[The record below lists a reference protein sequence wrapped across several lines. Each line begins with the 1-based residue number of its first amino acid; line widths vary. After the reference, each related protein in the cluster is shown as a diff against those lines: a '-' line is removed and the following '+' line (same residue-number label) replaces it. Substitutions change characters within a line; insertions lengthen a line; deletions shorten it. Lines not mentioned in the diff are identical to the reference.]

1 MLPDR
6 RKKLIAI
13 VIVVISI
20 GFLALS
26 VFIAHFPTS
35 LLDEHFSEKIQSY
48 QSPTLSIVMEQISW
62 FGYFPGSI
70 IMVVVATLA
79 FLVFKYKREAL
90 FMLFTALA
98 GLVSTVFKIMVNRPR
113 PSEPLVHVFK
123 KAAQQSFPS
132 GHVLFY
138 VVYFGML
145 TLLMIQLKEIPKI
158 IRVIVS
164 VISLFL
170 IFTIPFSRI
179 YLGAHWFTDV
189 LGGALLGVV
198 CLYILSYFYE
208 RKATKVYENEA

>member
-1 MLPDR
+1 MIPER
-6 RKKLIAI
+6 RKKIIAI
-13 VIVVISI
+13 VIIIISI

-26 VFIAHFPTS
+26 AFIAHFPTT
-35 LLDEHFSEKIQSY
+35 LLDEHFSEKIQSF
-48 QSPTLSIVMEQISW
+48 QNPTLNTVMEMISW

-70 IMVVVATLA
+70 VMVALA
-79 FLVFKYKREAL
+79 ALVFLIGKYKREAL
-90 FMLFTALA
+90 FMLLTGLA
-98 GLVSTVFKIMVNRPR
+98 GLVSTIFKVMVNRPR

-123 KAAQQSFPS
+123 KASQQSFPS

-158 IRVIVS
+158 IRISVS
-164 VISLFL
+164 AISLFL

-189 LGGALLGVV
+189 VGGALLGLV
-198 CLYILSYFYE
+198 CLYTLSYFYE
-208 RKATKVYENEA
+208 RKATKVYENEV

>member
-1 MLPDR
+1 MIPER
-6 RKKLIAI
+6 RRRLITIIIAI
-13 VIVVISI
+13 ISV

-26 VFIAHFPTS
+26 LFIARFPTT

-48 QSPTLSIVMEQISW
+48 QNPALSTAMELISW

-70 IMVVVATLA
+70 IMVVLASLA
-79 FLVFKYKREAL
+79 FLLFKYKREAL
-90 FMLFTALA
+90 FMLSTALA
-98 GLVSTVFKIMVNRPR
+98 GLVSTIFKVMVNRPR

-123 KAAQQSFPS
+123 KASQQSFPS

-145 TLLMIQLKEIPKI
+145 TLLMMQLKDIPKI
-158 IRVIVS
+158 VRVIIS
-164 VISLFL
+164 VISLLL

-189 LGGALLGVV
+189 VGGALMGIV
-198 CLYILSYFYE
+198 CLYTLSYFYE
-208 RKATKVYENEA
+208 RKATKAYENEA

>member
-1 MLPDR
+1 MIPER
-6 RKKLIAI
+6 RKKIMAI
-13 VIVVISI
+13 VIIIISV

-26 VFIAHFPTS
+26 VFIAHFPTT
-35 LLDEHFSEKIQSY
+35 LLDEHFSRKVQSF
-48 QSPTLSIVMEQISW
+48 QNPTLSTVMEQISW

-70 IMVVVATLA
+70 IMVALGALV
-79 FLVFKYKREAL
+79 FLLFKYKREAL

-98 GLVSTVFKIMVNRPR
+98 GVVSTVFKIMVNRPR

-145 TLLMIQLKEIPKI
+145 TMLMIQLKDIPKF

-189 LGGALLGVV
+189 IGGALLGVV
-198 CLYILSYFYE
+198 CLYTLSYFYE
-208 RKATKVYENEA
+208 RKATKIYENEA

>member
-1 MLPDR
+1 MVPER
-6 RKKLIAI
+6 RKRIIAI
-13 VIVVISI
+13 VIVIISI

-26 VFIAHFPTS
+26 VFIAHFPTT
-35 LLDEHFSEKIQSY
+35 LLDEHFSERIQSF
-48 QSPTLSIVMEQISW
+48 QNPTLSVLMEQISW

-79 FLVFKYKREAL
+79 FLVFKYRREAL

-98 GLVSTVFKIMVNRPR
+98 GLVSTIFKIMVNRPR

-145 TLLMIQLKEIPKI
+145 TLLMIQLKEIPKS

-164 VISLFL
+164 IISLFL

-198 CLYILSYFYE
+198 CLYVLSYFYE
-208 RKATKVYENEA
+208 RRATKAYEN